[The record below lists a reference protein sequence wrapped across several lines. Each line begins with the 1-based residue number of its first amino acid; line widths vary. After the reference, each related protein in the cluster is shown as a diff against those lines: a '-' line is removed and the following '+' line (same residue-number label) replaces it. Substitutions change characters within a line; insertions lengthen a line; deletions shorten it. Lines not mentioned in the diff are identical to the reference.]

1 MPAASP
7 KPIGSRRHP
16 SAVWPTAKS
25 ATRCTT
31 RGASVTC
38 PTLVMAGDNDPI
50 TPIAFSETIVAS
62 LPPGLA
68 QFERFADCGH
78 GIVRDAPD
86 RHFET
91 LRRFL
96 LS

>member
-1 MPAASP
+1 MDFRVALA
-7 KPIGSRRHP
+7 GV
-16 SAVWPTAKS
+16 A
-25 ATRCTT
+25 
-31 RGASVTC
+31 C
-38 PTLVMAGDNDPI
+38 PTLVMAGETDPI

-78 GIVRDAPD
+78 GIVRDAPQ